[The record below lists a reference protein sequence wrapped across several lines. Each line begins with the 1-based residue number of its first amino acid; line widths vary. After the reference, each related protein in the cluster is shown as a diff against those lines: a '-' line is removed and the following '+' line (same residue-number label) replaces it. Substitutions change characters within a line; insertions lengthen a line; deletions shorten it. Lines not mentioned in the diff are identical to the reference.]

1 MTIYRKTE
9 KGQQEITLGSK
20 GTLERR
26 YRFHLIMIDGVTDA
40 AELALRAPGHEDPAV
55 VWATLLEA
63 GFIEMVAGSGTTV
76 TAAGDDKTQPVA
88 VPVAPLHPLQ
98 TDMQTVASTVVSTVA
113 PIIVPAVTPVVA
125 SAAEESQHA
134 NMTQAE
140 ISETEIAAL
149 IARLKAAKREALSI
163 AVPLYGPDANGFL
176 AKVLKAGSEDDLAQ
190 ATRDCGERL
199 QVMAGKKISKNFVSQ
214 VLKHIGLVE

>member
-9 KGQQEITLGSK
+9 KGQQEIALGSK

-26 YRFHLIMIDGVTDA
+26 YRFHLIMIDGVADA

-63 GFIEMVAGSGTTV
+63 GFIEVVSGGSATV
-76 TAAGDDKTQPVA
+76 SSLPQSAAA
-88 VPVAPLHPLQ
+88 SMAPLHSPQ
-98 TDMQTVASTVVSTVA
+98 TDVQTVTPAVAPTTVA
-113 PIIVPAVTPVVA
+113 PIIVPPVTQVVA
-125 SAAEESQHA
+125 SAAEESQHV
-134 NMTQAE
+134 NLTQAE
-140 ISETEIAAL
+140 ISEAEIATL

-176 AKVLKAGSEDDLAQ
+176 AKVLKAGSEIDLAQ